1 MERFCLDTDFLVD
14 FLRNKK
20 YAVDFIEDNEYHAVL
35 ATTLVTLFE
44 LYRGAFKSREPLSN
58 INAADRLLDRF
69 AVLNLSNDSVKLAAK
84 LKAKME
90 KEGNSIDIRDLF
102 IGTIAVVNN
111 LVMKTNNIK
120 DFSRIDGLKIA

>member
-14 FLRNKK
+14 FLRNKQ
-20 YAVDFIEDNEYHAVL
+20 YAVDFIDEKQHGAIL
-35 ATTLVTLFE
+35 ATTLVNLFE
-44 LYRGAFKSREPLSN
+44 LYRGAFKSKEPVIN
-58 INAADRLLDRF
+58 INAADRLFDRF

-102 IGTIAVVNN
+102 IGTIAIANN
-111 LVMKTNNIK
+111 LVMKTNNVK
-120 DFSRIDGLKIA
+120 DFSRIEGLKIA